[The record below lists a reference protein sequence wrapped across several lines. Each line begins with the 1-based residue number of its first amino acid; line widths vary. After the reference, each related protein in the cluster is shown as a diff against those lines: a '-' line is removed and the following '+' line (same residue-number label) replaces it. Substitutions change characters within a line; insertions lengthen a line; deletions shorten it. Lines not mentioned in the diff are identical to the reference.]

1 MWEILLNTIKG
12 AVIGAIGA
20 ICLFVLGFFIEL
32 FNEGYAILT
41 CDCDRSM
48 VFDWSGMWGLL
59 FMCTIGG
66 AVVGMVYGI
75 CKAKEARNA
84 EKNRRDAENLE
95 AARKQRIQWA
105 SEVKQKAL
113 SVNTICESNSKNV
126 PPLVSNEYK
135 ADTQMELILSELAN
149 ATELMGKIDA
159 MAKDVQKGV
168 YLNDD
173 CYMS

>member
-1 MWEILLNTIKG
+1 
-12 AVIGAIGA
+12 
-20 ICLFVLGFFIEL
+20 
-32 FNEGYAILT
+32 
-41 CDCDRSM
+41 M

-59 FMCTIGG
+59 LMCTIGG

-159 MAKDVQKGV
+159 MAKDVQKGGI
-168 YLNDD
+168 
-173 CYMS
+173 SQ